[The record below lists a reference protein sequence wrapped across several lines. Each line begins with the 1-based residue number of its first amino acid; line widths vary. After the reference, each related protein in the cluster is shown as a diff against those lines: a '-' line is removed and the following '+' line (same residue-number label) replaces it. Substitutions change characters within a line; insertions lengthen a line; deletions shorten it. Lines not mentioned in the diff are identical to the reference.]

1 LIWGLSVPFL
11 LAGCSTRHVSI
22 KVDNAKFQQGYLNSK
37 LIGTGSLLLWDQ
49 SAAPEQQ
56 LTFLPSPDTENNRT
70 VRHAGGRELAS
81 MASSGLSVSGALP
94 GAAVSA
100 EAAAEITRQTSVV
113 VREFEAVRFHDA
125 DFVLNEE
132 DYAEYRARFGEEYAE
147 NDLVRFIFIAGAT
160 IADDA
165 AISIGTPTGTSN
177 EFMLRIAGKE
187 YRLSYSGV
195 KSVEW
200 SGAREPVFIQPRV
213 YRIERDA
220 AGATGYRFVEDRQ
233 SRFNLTEMLN
243 RAEF

>member
-1 LIWGLSVPFL
+1 V
-11 LAGCSTRHVSI
+11 AVE
-22 KVDNAKFQQGYLNSK
+22 NAKFQQGYLNSK
-37 LIGTGSLLLWDQ
+37 LLGTGTLLLWDQ
-49 SAAPEQQ
+49 AAAPEQQ
-56 LTFLPSPDTENNRT
+56 LTILPGPDTENNRT

-81 MASSGLSVSGALP
+81 MASSGVSVSGSLP
-94 GAAVSA
+94 GATVSA
-100 EAAAEITRQTSVV
+100 EAEAEITRQTSVV
-113 VREFEAVRFHDA
+113 VREFEALRFHDP

-132 DYAEYRARFGEEYAE
+132 DYADYRVQLGDQHAD

-160 IADDA
+160 VADDA
-165 AISIGTPTGTSN
+165 CISIGTPTDNPN
-177 EFMLRIAGKE
+177 EFKLRIAGKE

-213 YRIERDA
+213 YRIARDA

-233 SRFNLTEMLN
+233 IRFNLTEMLN